1 MAQMPAGAPPKPA
14 NQGSNAAA
22 YVQPIAEGVPSL
34 MSGDNMPYR
43 FDGVDNAMLSHVT
56 QPEPSG
62 FGGSGNGAS

>member
-22 YVQPIAEGVPSL
+22 YTQPLAEGVPNV
-34 MSGDNMPYR
+34 MSTDNMPWNYESTQ
-43 FDGVDNAMLSHVT
+43 NAMLSHVT
-56 QPEPSG
+56 HPEPRG

>member
-22 YVQPIAEGVPSL
+22 YVQPIAEGIPNV
-34 MSGDNMPYR
+34 MSDDNMPHR
-43 FDGVDNAMLSHVT
+43 FDALQNAMLSHVM
-56 QPEPSG
+56 QPEPRG

>member
-22 YVQPIAEGVPSL
+22 YTQPLAEGVPNV
-34 MSGDNMPYR
+34 MGTDNMPWNYE
-43 FDGVDNAMLSHVT
+43 GTQNAMLSHVT
-56 QPEPSG
+56 QPEPRG